1 MRFSNQLFA
10 MANAF
15 RANKLNS
22 TDVYD
27 HVHRP
32 ADWRHEKVIYLPL
45 PGRNYCVISPLRGLF
60 IDAALHI
67 SLSSLQQHRTAIG
80 GNYMCVHLRRADFL
94 QGRES
99 TTPSLRAAAT
109 QIKTKAKTY
118 DLATVFVSSD
128 CTEQDYRDLKSYL
141 PMLKVVKFSPASE
154 KERIHLKPGGIAIV
168 DQIICSHA
176 R

>member
-1 MRFSNQLFA
+1 MRFSNQLFE

-15 RANKLNS
+15 RANELNS

-32 ADWRHEKVIYLPL
+32 ADWRHEQVIHPL
-45 PGRNYCVISPLRGLF
+45 LSDCNYCVIPPFHGLF

-67 SLSSLQQHRTAIG
+67 SLTFLQQHRAAIG

-94 QGRES
+94 QGREP

-118 DLATVFVSSD
+118 DLQTVFVSSD

-141 PMLKVVKFSPASE
+141 PSLKVVKFSPASE
-154 KERIHLKPGGIAIV
+154 KERIYLKPGGIAIV